1 MSNYIKFKMDELK
14 QVVKALQEIRLA
26 VGARYEGEVMRFIS
40 TVSSKGINPSLSLKK
55 SNLER
60 LSTELH
66 TLELRHGISLGQTIY
81 HFMHSFHKR

>member
-1 MSNYIKFKMDELK
+1 MNTYIVFKMDELK
-14 QVVKALQEIRLA
+14 RVVKALQEIRLA
-26 VGARYEGEVMRFIS
+26 VGARYESEVTRFIS
-40 TVSSKGINPSLSLKK
+40 TVSSKGVNPSLSLKR